1 MDEVER
7 LDVREGDTVLLHKAG
22 EIIPRVLSVVK
33 DKAHGRRRRFQMPE
47 KCPACGTRLYKEAE
61 EVAWRCVNA
70 SCPAQLVAR
79 LLHFGSRGALD
90 IGGLGWKLVEQLV
103 GHGLVRDFADLYQL
117 TQEGLSGLERMG
129 EKSAGNLI
137 AALELSRTRP
147 FARVLYGLGI
157 RHVGVHAARLL
168 AQHFGSMEALAAA
181 GRGEVAAVP
190 GVGPVVAE
198 SVGNFLSDR
207 ENLELVRRLQ
217 RAGLKLV
224 DEAAAGPKPLAGKK
238 FVLTGTLERLT
249 REEATERIL
258 ALGGAVSSSVSKKT
272 DYVVAGQSPGSK
284 FDKARALGV
293 SIIDEAR
300 LRQLLETGKID

>member
-1 MDEVER
+1 
-7 LDVREGDTVLLHKAG
+7 
-22 EIIPRVLSVVK
+22 
-33 DKAHGRRRRFQMPE
+33 
-47 KCPACGTRLYKEAE
+47 
-61 EVAWRCVNA
+61 VNA